1 MTQNNSPLPKAAALA
16 KLVEAW
22 IKDQPVEFDGQTWAA
37 APQEWWSEQLGASI
51 PTLRR
56 IIVNPPFVRNRA
68 VINGTLTTLL
78 RLGELGPLTDRDRAI
93 HLRNIWRKK
102 MGREVGP
109 KAFGC
114 LVALV
119 KGWGEHAPTI
129 FAIVLK
135 NWSAFMAGVKIDPD
149 WTKPRHLKFPNIA
162 VIRRFHHVAVEL
174 WMMQQQEKAGNVE
187 DVNAALNLY
196 HSLSGLAG

>member
-1 MTQNNSPLPKAAALA
+1 M
-16 KLVEAW
+16 
-22 IKDQPVEFDGQTWAA
+22 
-37 APQEWWSEQLGASI
+37 
-51 PTLRR
+51 RR
-56 IIVNPPFVRNRA
+56 IIVKPPFVRNRA

-102 MGREVGP
+102 LGREVGP

-114 LVALV
+114 LVALA

-129 FAIVLK
+129 FAVVLN
-135 NWSAFMAGVKIDPD
+135 NWPAFMAGVKIDPD

-162 VIRRFHHVAVEL
+162 VIRRFLHVAVEL
-174 WMMQQQEKAGNVE
+174 WMMQQQEKGGNAE
-187 DVNAALNLY
+187 EGNAALNLY
-196 HSLSGLAG
+196 HGLTGSAT